1 MNIEEIRKNWV
12 NKADK
17 DMDASIKMWDS
28 ASLYYKE
35 KPMPEWESNDFLKDL
50 NATIEMTKDMTV
62 LDIGCGAGVYTI
74 ALAEKVSHAVGFDL
88 SPKMIQFAKERAQ
101 KAGAD
106 NVEFIA
112 GDWNEF
118 DVKKEK
124 FEKKFDLV
132 FAHMSPG
139 INSAETFEKM
149 IACSKKHCFLV
160 KSARRKDFIMDQVID
175 LAGIENNAETTDEN
189 ITYAFQMLWELGYC
203 PRFTCR
209 QEEWDVEKPLE
220 EAYIWYISRVKTYK
234 TITEEEETKLKDYLK
249 SVAVEGKIHDKTSTT
264 VVTIYWSIS

>member
-1 MNIEEIRKNWV
+1 MNIEEIRKKWV
-12 NKADK
+12 NTADK

-35 KPMPEWESNDFLKDL
+35 KPMPNWESNDFLKDL
-50 NATIEMTKDMTV
+50 NATIELTKDMTV

-88 SPKMIQFAKERAQ
+88 SLKMIQFAKERAQ
-101 KAGAD
+101 KSGAD

-118 DVKKEK
+118 DIKKEG

-132 FAHMSPG
+132 FAHMTPG

-149 IACSKKHCFLV
+149 LACSKKHCFLV
-160 KSARRKDFIMDQVID
+160 KSARRKDFIMDQVIN

-189 ITYAFQMLWELGYC
+189 ITYAFHLLWELGYC

-220 EAYIWYISRVKTYK
+220 EAYIWYINRVKTYK
-234 TITEEEETKLKDYLK
+234 NITEAEETKLKDYLK
-249 SVAVEGKIHDKTSTT
+249 SVAVDGKIHDKTSTT
-264 VVTIYWSIS
+264 VVTIYWHLS

>member
-1 MNIEEIRKNWV
+1 MTIEEIRKNWI
-12 NKADK
+12 NKANK
-17 DMDASIKMWDS
+17 DMGASLKMWDS
-28 ASLYYKE
+28 ASFYYKE
-35 KPMPEWESNDFLKDL
+35 KPMPKWESNDFLKDL
-50 NATIEMTKDMTV
+50 NATIELTKDMAV

-88 SPKMIQFAKERAQ
+88 SPKMIQFARERAQ
-101 KAGAD
+101 KSGAD

-132 FAHMSPG
+132 FAHMLPG

-149 IACSKKHCFLV
+149 IDCSKKHFFLV
-160 KSARRKDFIMDQVID
+160 KSAMRNDINMDQVID
-175 LAGIENNAETTDEN
+175 LAGIENNDETTDEN

-209 QEEWDVEKPLE
+209 QEEWDLSL
-220 EAYIWYISRVKTYK
+220 I
-234 TITEEEETKLKDYLK
+234 
-249 SVAVEGKIHDKTSTT
+249 
-264 VVTIYWSIS
+264 